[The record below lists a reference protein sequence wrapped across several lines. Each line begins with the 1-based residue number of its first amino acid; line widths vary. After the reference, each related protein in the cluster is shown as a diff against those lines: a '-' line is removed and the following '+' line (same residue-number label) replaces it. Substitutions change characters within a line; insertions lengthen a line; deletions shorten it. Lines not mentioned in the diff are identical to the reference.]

1 MSNVQT
7 LQQPVI
13 DFYEIEEVAASVIF
27 PEVYAQGEGPKVKRR
42 KHRHPDCV
50 SSNPDY
56 IPCERILKRALA
68 WWFSP
73 MRQAF
78 GLTGETGTGKTEL
91 LQYIAD
97 KLNEPFYLISVHPQ
111 LTPEELEGSKD
122 LVSTPEGVITR
133 PTPGLAAKA
142 YRLGGLLVLDEV
154 DKASAPLGC
163 ALHGLVEGKPWSI
176 PQFSLTINRHSMCR
190 IAVTGNTTGE
200 GGHDRYHTSNRM
212 DQALRS
218 RIGWMKTHYPRP
230 DREMKIL
237 EKKFPM
243 LPRKMVKEMVLLAN
257 AFRDALLGPVDATTG
272 IRPGNVENPINA
284 VFSTRTLVNWASYTI
299 AFGKDAIW
307 RESLDFAFGGSIDSE
322 CADEGESIIQ
332 RVLDAYINLPV
343 GDVVA
348 MYSGTAVSGSV
359 AGKP

>member
-1 MSNVQT
+1 MSSVQQ
-7 LQQPVI
+7 LQQPEI
-13 DFYEIEEVAASVIF
+13 NFYEIEEVAASTVF
-27 PEVYAQGEGPKVKRR
+27 PEAYASGDGPKIKRR

-56 IPCERILKRALA
+56 IPDERILKRALA

-73 MRQAF
+73 MRMAF

-91 LQYIAD
+91 LQYMAD
-97 KLNEPFYLISVHPQ
+97 KLNEPFYLVSVHPQ

-142 YRLGGLLVLDEV
+142 YRFGGLLVLDEV
-154 DKASAPLGC
+154 DKSSAPLGC

-176 PQFSLTINRHSMCR
+176 PQFSLMLQRHQMCR

-218 RIGWMKTHYPRP
+218 RIGWLKTDYPKP

-243 LPRKMVKEMVLLAN
+243 LPRKMTKDMVLLAN
-257 AFRDALLGPVDATTG
+257 AYRDALLGPVDESG
-272 IRPGNVENPINA
+272 VRPGNVENPINA

-307 RESLDFAFGGSIDSE
+307 RESLEFAFGGSIDSE
-322 CADEGESIIQ
+322 CADESEAIIQ

-343 GDVVA
+343 GDAVQ
-348 MYSGTAVSGSV
+348 MYSATGPAL
-359 AGKP
+359 GKP